1 MRKSSACNFE
11 CNKTCGISDY
21 LKINICTCK
30 ELIFDK
36 LVLPYEDRLMKKS
49 ETVSTNVFDKK

>member
-11 CNKTCGISDY
+11 CNKTCGIS
-21 LKINICTCK
+21 K